1 MSDRVFDD
9 RPRLQAVPSGSPRPV
24 RLDESP
30 SLVAGELETELR
42 RALQRAKT
50 GSGADAPQKKQ
61 EWDPIFVAQEMRHSE
76 PVFAVPPS
84 QYMQLR
90 TKSGSKAVRNVMV
103 ASLSALLVGFAAYEI
118 GSQWQDTEGGGGG
131 GGGAGGGQTRSAEQA
146 SLSAPMRA
154 KDQSEFVQTGYSIQ
168 PLINPGNPTDLSPAD
183 EAPRTKSLL
192 PQETATSEST
202 ASFRRDMEEARKLFD
217 RPEESQA
224 AAPVVEPEPVAP
236 PAQIAAVTPAR
247 ISAPEKAA
255 SSSKPTA
262 PGPSITGGEE
272 GKLMQRATDL
282 MQRGDI
288 TGARLLFEHLAF
300 RGSAIGAFA
309 LAQSYDQKY
318 LAKFYVRGL
327 TPDQKQ
333 ADYWYKRA
341 AELGGVMAS
350 SGSSKTGR

>member
-1 MSDRVFDD
+1 
-9 RPRLQAVPSGSPRPV
+9 
-24 RLDESP
+24 
-30 SLVAGELETELR
+30 
-42 RALQRAKT
+42 
-50 GSGADAPQKKQ
+50 
-61 EWDPIFVAQEMRHSE
+61 
-76 PVFAVPPS
+76 
-84 QYMQLR
+84 
-90 TKSGSKAVRNVMV
+90 
-103 ASLSALLVGFAAYEI
+103 
-118 GSQWQDTEGGGGG
+118 
-131 GGGAGGGQTRSAEQA
+131 
-146 SLSAPMRA
+146 MRA